1 MSSLHMNDVVKT
13 NPPISKALIVAAW
26 LAALALA
33 VIAVAAVVTTL
44 SDNSEMRQRESWV
57 EFEACLRAN
66 GYVAQGDELV
76 NQQAREI
83 CDGEL

>member
-1 MSSLHMNDVVKT
+1 MNDVAKT

-44 SDNSEMRQRESWV
+44 SDNSGIRQGDSWV